1 MRMGTGQETA
11 TRQSKKKKKKKKKKK
26 NLHLL
31 RTFTA
36 VATVTHLN
44 RCECALTNTDRK
56 HTRKQVKL
64 QLIALLA
71 TVTKMAE
78 ATVTTLNS
86 PVRRRNGTAPRTS
99 PPTPSFCTERKGNS
113 EPRPSQIIVWQAH
126 FVAHGE
132 QQRQR
137 QTGRK
142 ATQPSGASDRRELAR
157 HSLDADRLN
166 YRSRANSEPRRNQQQ
181 RMRNRGCGGDH
192 AHAFGRRQAGA
203 LLQVRSKS
211 SERHVV
217 YHPRQ
222 RASVQRAVL
231 TVSDSDRHTLRPAV
245 VLRVAG
251 DSDATEKS
259 TLVRHSGIV
268 SGSAASD
275 NAATI
280 AERCFRCSSDCC
292 DDTATPDEVR
302 FCLVPQTQR

>member
-1 MRMGTGQETA
+1 MVARARPKPQFFSCVSRAPADRVVVGMLSQLHARDRAHIRNKLPPIIPDQFTTQLNGPAE
-11 TRQSKKKKKKKKKKK
+11 KKCDFQI
-26 NLHLL
+26 
-31 RTFTA
+31 TS
-36 VATVTHLN
+36 
-44 RCECALTNTDRK
+44 
-56 HTRKQVKL
+56 
-64 QLIALLA
+64 LIGRRFICWRIVA

-99 PPTPSFCTERKGNS
+99 PPTPSFCTERKGNI
-113 EPRPSQIIVWQAH
+113 EPRPSQILVWQAH

-192 AHAFGRRQAGA
+192 AHAFDRRQAGA

-211 SERHVV
+211 
-217 YHPRQ
+217 
-222 RASVQRAVL
+222 
-231 TVSDSDRHTLRPAV
+231 
-245 VLRVAG
+245 
-251 DSDATEKS
+251 
-259 TLVRHSGIV
+259 
-268 SGSAASD
+268 
-275 NAATI
+275 
-280 AERCFRCSSDCC
+280 
-292 DDTATPDEVR
+292 DTS
-302 FCLVPQTQR
+302 